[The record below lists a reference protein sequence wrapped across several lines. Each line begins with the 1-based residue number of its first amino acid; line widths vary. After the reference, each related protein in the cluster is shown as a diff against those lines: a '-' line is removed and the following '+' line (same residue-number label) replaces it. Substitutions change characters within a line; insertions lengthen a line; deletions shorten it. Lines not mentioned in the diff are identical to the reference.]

1 MAVTQDTDSALEE
14 GNDLEYNN
22 DNAVDRSKCCNRRC
36 SVKKLIVIL
45 VALTVVV
52 VVVVVIAV
60 YVDGS
65 EVFKGLNAAGRGGGG
80 GRVGKRR

>member
-1 MAVTQDTDSALEE
+1 MDE

-45 VALTVVV
+45 VALVVV
-52 VVVVVIAV
+52 VVVVVLLAV

-65 EVFKGLNAAGRGGGG
+65 EVFKGLNEAGRGGGGG